1 MKHSGSS
8 GCKVESVCL
17 NVDAVNTHRDR
28 PLVRHTNTQTLSM
41 SVSSVVKS
49 LSACFGFRERVQSG
63 CSYAWELFCI
73 IQWLSFVFSWD
84 SAVTWEMWCW
94 ARWWFYL
101 LALLGCTEAC
111 PLTIHV
117 FGGFSSV
124 LMIFHYSSTCLV
136 LGYIITYYLVILMCI
151 FVIFK
156 HVYI

>member
-1 MKHSGSS
+1 MNHSGSS

-41 SVSSVVKS
+41 SVSSLVKS

-63 CSYAWELFCI
+63 CSYAWVLFCI

-111 PLTIHV
+111 PFTIHV
-117 FGGFSSV
+117 FGGFSSF
-124 LMIFHYSSTCLV
+124 LCTDAFSLFFHLSSAGLYN
-136 LGYIITYYLVILMCI
+136 YILSSY
-151 FVIFK
+151 FD
-156 HVYI
+156 VYFCHF